1 MVNVSRTVQ
10 ILPKT
15 KVISTHKRKR
25 VGILGGTFNPIHNG
39 HLIIADQ
46 VCSQLGLDQVYFM
59 PDANPPHVDQK
70 LAIDSRDRVA
80 MVNAAIYG
88 NPKFAIEM
96 TEIFRGG
103 VSYSYDTML
112 ELTRRHPENQY
123 YFIIGGDMVSYLPKW
138 HRIDD
143 LVKLVSFVGV
153 KRDGYTPASK
163 YPIIWVDVPYI
174 DISSTLIRSKIRQH
188 QSIRYL
194 VPDAVLKYIKEHHL
208 YER

>member
-25 VGILGGTFNPIHNG
+25 VGILGGTFNPVHNG

>member
-1 MVNVSRTVQ
+1 MVNVSQTVQ
-10 ILPKT
+10 VLPKT
-15 KVISTHKRKR
+15 KIITQSNRKR
-25 VGILGGTFNPIHNG
+25 IGILGGTFNPIHNG
-39 HLIIADQ
+39 HLIIAEQ
-46 VCSQLGLDQVYFM
+46 VRDQLGLDRVYFM

-70 LAIDSRDRVA
+70 FAIDAKDRVA
-80 MVNAAIYG
+80 MINLAITG
-88 NPKFAIEM
+88 NPAFAIEM
-96 TEIFRGG
+96 TEILRGG
-103 VSYSYDTML
+103 VSYSYETMV

-194 VPDAVLKYIKEHHL
+194 VPDAVLKYIKEHQL
-208 YER
+208 YGK

>member
-1 MVNVSRTVQ
+1 MANVSRTIQ
-10 ILPKT
+10 ALPKT
-15 KVISTHKRKR
+15 QTVLTGNKKR

-39 HLIIADQ
+39 HLIIAEQ
-46 VCSQLGLDQVYFM
+46 VCTQLGLDRIYFM
-59 PDANPPHVDQK
+59 PDANPPHIDPK
-70 LAIDSRDRVA
+70 LAIDARDRVA
-80 MVNAAIYG
+80 MVNAAITG

-103 VSYSYDTML
+103 VSYTFDTML
-112 ELTRRHPENQY
+112 ELTRRHPENHY
-123 YFIIGGDMVSYLPKW
+123 YFIIGGDMVNYLPKW

-174 DISSTLIRSKIRQH
+174 DISSTLIRAKIHQH

-194 VPDAVLKYIKEHHL
+194 VPDAVARYIKENRL
-208 YER
+208 YGE

>member
-174 DISSTLIRSKIRQH
+174 YFSSTLIRSKIRQH

>member
-1 MVNVSRTVQ
+1 MVNVSQTVQ
-10 ILPKT
+10 VLPKT
-15 KVISTHKRKR
+15 KIITQSNRKR
-25 VGILGGTFNPIHNG
+25 IGILGGTFNPIHNG
-39 HLIIADQ
+39 HLIIAEQ
-46 VCSQLGLDQVYFM
+46 VRDQLGLDRVYFM

-70 LAIDSRDRVA
+70 FAIDAKDRVA
-80 MVNAAIYG
+80 MINLAITG
-88 NPKFAIEM
+88 NLGFAIEM
-96 TEIFRGG
+96 TEILRGG
-103 VSYSYDTML
+103 VSYSYETMV

-194 VPDAVLKYIKEHHL
+194 VPDAVLKYIKEHQL
-208 YER
+208 YGK

>member
-1 MVNVSRTVQ
+1 MVNVSQTVQ
-10 ILPKT
+10 TLPKT
-15 KVISTHKRKR
+15 KVVTQGKRKR

-39 HLIIADQ
+39 HLIIAEQ
-46 VCSQLGLDQVYFM
+46 VRDQLGLDRVYFM
-59 PDANPPHVDQK
+59 PDANPPHVDPK
-70 LAIDSRDRVA
+70 FAIDAKDRVA
-80 MVNAAIYG
+80 MVNLAITG

-103 VSYSYDTML
+103 VSYSYETML
-112 ELTRRHPENQY
+112 DLTRRHPENQY
-123 YFIIGGDMVSYLPKW
+123 YFIIGGDMVNYLPKW

-194 VPDAVLKYIKEHHL
+194 APDAVLKYIKENQL
-208 YER
+208 YEK

>member
-1 MVNVSRTVQ
+1 MVNVSQTVQ
-10 ILPKT
+10 TLPKT
-15 KVISTHKRKR
+15 KVVTQGKRKR

-39 HLIIADQ
+39 HLIIAEQ
-46 VCSQLGLDQVYFM
+46 VRDQLGLDRVYFM
-59 PDANPPHVDQK
+59 PDANPPHVDPK
-70 LAIDSRDRVA
+70 FAIDAKDRVA
-80 MVNAAIYG
+80 MVNLAITG
-88 NPKFAIEM
+88 NSKFAIEM

-112 ELTRRHPENQY
+112 DLTRRHPENQY
-123 YFIIGGDMVSYLPKW
+123 YFIIGGDMVNYLSKW

-153 KRDGYTPASK
+153 KRDGYTPSSK

-194 VPDAVLKYIKEHHL
+194 APDAVLKYIKENQL
-208 YER
+208 YEK

>member
-39 HLIIADQ
+39 HLIIVDQ

>member
-70 LAIDSRDRVA
+70 LAIDSRNRVA

>member
-1 MVNVSRTVQ
+1 MR
-10 ILPKT
+10 
-15 KVISTHKRKR
+15 
-25 VGILGGTFNPIHNG
+25 
-39 HLIIADQ
+39 D
-46 VCSQLGLDQVYFM
+46 QLGLDRVYFM
-59 PDANPPHVDQK
+59 PDANPPHVDPK
-70 LAIDSRDRVA
+70 FAIDAKDRVA
-80 MVNAAIYG
+80 MVNLAITG
-88 NPKFAIEM
+88 NSKFAIEM

-112 ELTRRHPENQY
+112 DLTRRHPENQY
-123 YFIIGGDMVSYLPKW
+123 YFIIGGDMVNYLSKW

-153 KRDGYTPASK
+153 KRDGYTPSSK

-194 VPDAVLKYIKEHHL
+194 APDAVLKYIKENQL
-208 YER
+208 YEK

>member
-1 MVNVSRTVQ
+1 MVNVSQTVQ

-15 KVISTHKRKR
+15 KVVTQGKRKR

-39 HLIIADQ
+39 HLIIAEQ
-46 VCSQLGLDQVYFM
+46 VRDQLGLDRVYFM
-59 PDANPPHVDQK
+59 PDANPPHVDPK
-70 LAIDSRDRVA
+70 FAIDAKDRVA
-80 MVNAAIYG
+80 MVNLAITG

-103 VSYSYDTML
+103 VSYSYETML
-112 ELTRRHPENQY
+112 DLTRRHPENQY
-123 YFIIGGDMVSYLPKW
+123 YFIIGGDMVNYLPKW

-194 VPDAVLKYIKEHHL
+194 APDAVLKYIKENQL
-208 YER
+208 YEK

>member
-80 MVNAAIYG
+80 MVNVAIYG